1 MGAVM
6 QVRNIAVGLVTV
18 SLLAGCSIFERKQ
31 VDYKAGAV
39 QAQALEVPPDL
50 TVPETDQR
58 YTIPGTDGEKVAN
71 YSEYTKQKTEQPC
84 VNPAPAAATEI
95 VAAPAANAKLQDSKG
110 VKLIQLSEPFDRS
123 WRRIG
128 LALEQAHIAVSDKDR
143 SKGIYF
149 ITLPVKDGKAADYQ
163 VSVRETKEGSEVTV
177 VNAAGKSDAE
187 TARLIGVVY
196 QNLEETKPYGILQPD
211 GESIGDAVRTA
222 R

>member
-6 QVRNIAVGLVTV
+6 QVRNIAVGLVAV
-18 SLLAGCSIFERKQ
+18 SLLAGCSFERKQ

-39 QAQALEVPPDL
+39 QTQALEVPPDL

-71 YSEYTKQKTEQPC
+71 YSEYTKKKTEQPC
-84 VNPAPAAATEI
+84 VNPAPMAPVEAD
-95 VAAPAANAKLQDSKG
+95 AAPALD
-110 VKLIQLSEPFDRS
+110 VKLLENKGDKRIQLGEPFDRS

-128 LALEQAHIAVSDKDR
+128 LALEQASIKVTDKDR

-149 ITLPVKDGKAADYQ
+149 IEVPVKDKKAAEYR
-163 VSVRETKEGSEVTV
+163 VTVRENKTGSEVAV
-177 VNAAGKSDAE
+177 VNVDGKSDAE
-187 TARLIGVVY
+187 TARLIVAVH
-196 QNLEETKPYGILQPD
+196 QNLEEKKPYGMPPPD
-211 GESIGDAVRTA
+211 GESIGDAVRSA